1 MDNEVLQNALTNI
14 VNLFT
19 AYGFNILGGIAILII
34 GKIAAGICAKIVEK
48 GMTRAKADLAVIGFV
63 KELVRYSVLVFALIA
78 ALDKFGIKA
87 TSFIAVLAAAGLAV
101 GLALQGSLSNFA
113 AGVLLLIFR
122 PFTAGDLITAAGA
135 TGTVRE
141 IGIFTTTLNSP
152 DNKKIIIPNAS
163 VTGDTIVNLSANDT
177 RRVDLVACIGYSE
190 DMGKA
195 RQMLLDM
202 MANQPKVLKDPEPA
216 VEVVE
221 LADSSVNLVVRP
233 WCRPEDYWDVY
244 FGVTRGIK
252 ESLDTAGI
260 SIPFPQRDVH
270 LDKME

>member
-1 MDNEVLQNALTNI
+1 MDNEVLQNALTTV

-19 AYGFNILGGIAILII
+19 TYGFQILGGIAILII
-34 GKIAAGICAKIVEK
+34 GKIAAGICAKLVEK
-48 GMTRAKADLAVIGFV
+48 GMTRAKADPAVTGFV
-63 KELVRYSVLVFALIA
+63 KQLVRYSILTFTVIA
-78 ALDKFGIKA
+78 ALDKFGVKA
-87 TSFIAVLAAAGLAV
+87 TSFIAVLAAAGLAI
-101 GLALQGSLSNFA
+101 GLALQGSLSNLA

-122 PFTAGDLITAAGA
+122 PFKAGDLITAAGT
-135 TGTVRE
+135 TGTVRQ

-177 RRVDLVACIGYSE
+177 RRVDLTASISYGD

-195 RQMLLDM
+195 QQVLLDM
-202 MANQPKVLKDPEPA
+202 VANQPKVLKDPGPT

-244 FGVTRGIK
+244 FGVTRAIK
-252 ESLDTAGI
+252 ESLDAAGI

-270 LDKME
+270 LDKVE

>member
-1 MDNEVLQNALTNI
+1 MDNEVLQTALTRV

-19 AYGFNILGGIAILII
+19 IYGFQILGGIVILIV
-34 GKIAAGICAKIVEK
+34 GKIAAGICAKLVEK
-48 GMTRAKADLAVIGFV
+48 GMTRAKADPAVTGFTAQ
-63 KELVRYSVLVFALIA
+63 LVRYGILLFALIA
-78 ALDKFGIKA
+78 ALQKFGVAGTEFVAI
-87 TSFIAVLAAAGLAV
+87 LAAAGLAV

-113 AGVLLLIFR
+113 AGMLLLIFR
-122 PFTAGDLITAAGA
+122 PFKADDLITAAGT

-177 RRVDLVACIGYSE
+177 RRVDLVACIGYGD

-195 RQMLLDM
+195 RQVLLDM

-244 FGVTRGIK
+244 FGVTRAIK